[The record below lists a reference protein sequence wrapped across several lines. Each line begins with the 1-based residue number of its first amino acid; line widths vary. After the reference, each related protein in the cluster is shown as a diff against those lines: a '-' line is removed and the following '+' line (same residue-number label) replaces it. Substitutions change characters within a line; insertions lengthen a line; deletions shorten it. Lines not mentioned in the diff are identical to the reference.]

1 MCFSLCV
8 CILCHLLQ
16 NLAQEILRRTQQT
29 RSGLIEVENRKTNA
43 DKTNA
48 SMQRAQDLAKDILNL
63 SQSDLDEIMSAD
75 GEIRKIV
82 SCEKDTFLLTLVYSH
97 L

>member
-1 MCFSLCV
+1 M
-8 CILCHLLQ
+8 CHLLQ